1 MKKIL
6 ILSLLI
12 ASAIFSGC
20 AKNTLEI
27 SKCSKYENGICVT
40 KDKHTVIRCE
50 EPTIIGKETYC
61 NK

>member
-6 ILSLLI
+6 FLVAALSL
-12 ASAIFSGC
+12 FSGC

-40 KDKHTVIRCE
+40 KDKHTVVRCDN
-50 EPTIIGKETYC
+50 PTKIGKETYC